1 MRFEIIVFQNVPK
14 CKKLKH
20 INNIGVDNCHLIKYN
35 INFFNLNP
43 PNNKMASPLGFEP
56 RTLALEGRCSIQLS

>member
-1 MRFEIIVFQNVPK
+1 MHPPMRFEIIVFQNVPK

-35 INFFNLNP
+35 INFFN
-43 PNNKMASPLGFEP
+43 F
-56 RTLALEGRCSIQLS
+56 